1 MLRVA
6 LTGGIATGK
15 SYVRARIAARGVLT
29 LDADAIVHRLFTGGS
44 DVTAEVRR
52 RFGTSVVRHDGAV
65 DRQALG
71 RIVFADA
78 SARRDLEAIG
88 HVINFDPLE
97 DIMSWEKFWVLLSSH
112 KATLKALLM
121 DQDFVA
127 GIGNMYADEI
137 LFAAGLRY
145 DRQSNSLS
153 SQEVRRLYRSMV
165 ETLAEAVKRRGSS
178 TAGDLNQD
186 LFGVEGDYQDQHQ
199 AFDREGQACRRCRST
214 IVRVKSGGRSTF
226 FCEHCQV

>member
-78 SARRDLEAIG
+78 SARRDLEAIVHPRVYERIAEWADAQAREG
-88 HVINFDPLE
+88 TP
-97 DIMSWEKFWVLLSSH
+97 WVLVDIPLLFETGRDREFDRVIVAACSPEEQVRRIRQRDGLGE
-112 KATLKALLM
+112 AVALARL
-121 DQDFVA
+121 
-127 GIGNMYADEI
+127 
-137 LFAAGLRY
+137 AAQWPIAEKVRRANDVIDTSGSFGET
-145 DRQSNSLS
+145 DRQ
-153 SQEVRRLYRSMV
+153 VDGV
-165 ETLAEAVKRRGSS
+165 CIKI
-178 TAGDLNQD
+178 
-186 LFGVEGDYQDQHQ
+186 FGK
-199 AFDREGQACRRCRST
+199 GQ
-214 IVRVKSGGRSTF
+214 
-226 FCEHCQV
+226 

>member
-78 SARRDLEAIG
+78 SARRDLEAIVHPRVYERIAEWADAQAREG
-88 HVINFDPLE
+88 AP
-97 DIMSWEKFWVLLSSH
+97 WVLVDIP
-112 KATLKALLM
+112 LL
-121 DQDFVA
+121 FET
-127 GIGNMYADEI
+127 G
-137 LFAAGLRY
+137 R
-145 DRQSNSLS
+145 DR
-153 SQEVRRLYRSMV
+153 
-165 ETLAEAVKRRGSS
+165 
-178 TAGDLNQD
+178 
-186 LFGVEGDYQDQHQ
+186 
-199 AFDREGQACRRCRST
+199 AFDRVIVAACSPEEQVRRIRQRDGLGEAVALARLAAQWP
-214 IVRVKSGGRSTF
+214 IAEKVRRANDVIDTSGSFGETDR
-226 FCEHCQV
+226 QVDGVCKAIDETAGSLP

>member
-1 MLRVA
+1 

-78 SARRDLEAIG
+78 SARRDLEAIVHPRVYERIAEWADAQAREG
-88 HVINFDPLE
+88 AP
-97 DIMSWEKFWVLLSSH
+97 WVLVDIP
-112 KATLKALLM
+112 LL
-121 DQDFVA
+121 FET
-127 GIGNMYADEI
+127 G
-137 LFAAGLRY
+137 R
-145 DRQSNSLS
+145 DR
-153 SQEVRRLYRSMV
+153 
-165 ETLAEAVKRRGSS
+165 
-178 TAGDLNQD
+178 
-186 LFGVEGDYQDQHQ
+186 
-199 AFDREGQACRRCRST
+199 AFDRVIVAACSPEEQVRRIRQRDGLGEAVALARLAAQWP
-214 IVRVKSGGRSTF
+214 IAEKVRRANDVIDTSGSFGETDR
-226 FCEHCQV
+226 QVDGVCKAIDETAGSLP

>member
-78 SARRDLEAIG
+78 SARRDLEAIVHPRVYERIAEWADAQAREG
-88 HVINFDPLE
+88 AP
-97 DIMSWEKFWVLLSSH
+97 WVLVDIP
-112 KATLKALLM
+112 LL
-121 DQDFVA
+121 F
-127 GIGNMYADEI
+127 
-137 LFAAGLRY
+137 
-145 DRQSNSLS
+145 
-153 SQEVRRLYRSMV
+153 
-165 ETLAEAVKRRGSS
+165 ETGRGR
-178 TAGDLNQD
+178 
-186 LFGVEGDYQDQHQ
+186 
-199 AFDREGQACRRCRST
+199 AFDRVIVAACSPEEQVRRIRQRDGLGEAVALARLAAQWP
-214 IVRVKSGGRSTF
+214 IAEKVRRANDVIDTSGSFGETDR
-226 FCEHCQV
+226 QVDGVCKAIDETAGSLP

>member
-52 RFGTSVVRHDGAV
+52 RFGTSVVRDDGAV

-78 SARRDLEAIG
+78 SARRDLEAIVHPRVYERIAEWADAQAREG
-88 HVINFDPLE
+88 AP
-97 DIMSWEKFWVLLSSH
+97 WVLVDIP
-112 KATLKALLM
+112 LL
-121 DQDFVA
+121 FET
-127 GIGNMYADEI
+127 G
-137 LFAAGLRY
+137 R
-145 DRQSNSLS
+145 DR
-153 SQEVRRLYRSMV
+153 
-165 ETLAEAVKRRGSS
+165 
-178 TAGDLNQD
+178 
-186 LFGVEGDYQDQHQ
+186 
-199 AFDREGQACRRCRST
+199 AFDRVIVAACSPEEQVRRIRQRDGLGEAVALARLAAQWP
-214 IVRVKSGGRSTF
+214 IAEKVRRANDVIDTSGSFGETDR
-226 FCEHCQV
+226 QVDGVCKAIDETAGSLP